1 MEDSKEPQQM
11 LPLRNEG
18 HRELR
23 KRKPERGAFQRRALD
38 RGSSARLAATSHGAG
53 LGERQMVMIPAHFLR
68 EGVGFGLS
76 WRAELGVLVRRRPW
90 RGRRETEGGLGHW
103 MVCF

>member
-1 MEDSKEPQQM
+1 MEDRKEPQQM

-18 HRELR
+18 HREPR
-23 KRKPERGAFQRRALD
+23 KRRPERGASREKGPGLWVISQV
-38 RGSSARLAATSHGAG
+38 GSHKSWEG
-53 LGERQMVMIPAHFLR
+53 LGKRQTVMIPAHFLR

-76 WRAELGVLVRRRPW
+76 WRAEPGVLVRRKPW

>member
-1 MEDSKEPQQM
+1 M
-11 LPLRNEG
+11 
-18 HRELR
+18 H
-23 KRKPERGAFQRRALD
+23 PERRALD
-38 RGSSARLAATSHGAG
+38 RGSSARLAATSHGTG
-53 LGERQMVMIPAHFLR
+53 LGKRQTVMIPAHFLR

-76 WRAELGVLVRRRPW
+76 WRAEPGVLVRRKPW